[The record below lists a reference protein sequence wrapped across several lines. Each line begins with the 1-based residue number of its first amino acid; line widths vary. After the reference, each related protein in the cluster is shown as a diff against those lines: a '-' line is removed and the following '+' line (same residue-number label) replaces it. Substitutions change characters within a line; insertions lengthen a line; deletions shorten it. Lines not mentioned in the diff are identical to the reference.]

1 MNCPVCGADLP
12 SESIFCQYCGTN
24 IIQAEKEAEI
34 VKEPEKKLCPVC
46 GADLLSGSIFCQCC
60 GSDVTQTKFE
70 PEVVKGSEKKVCPVC
85 GADLP
90 SESIFCQ
97 FCGTNIVQ
105 AKKEVEII
113 KEPEKK
119 MCLKCGTELAS
130 DCLYC
135 PKCGESVIA
144 KKSPT
149 NTHALP
155 KNEQNTTNDIELQKR
170 FFLAYITGSP
180 NGVSTQSSLSHY
192 EKVFNRLTTSTEK
205 YGWNWAAFLVAPFW
219 LLYRKLYGF
228 GALVIFFNIAFT
240 FAALSNNTT
249 MNMWL
254 PWVYMGMIGGIGDYL
269 VYRRFQKKL
278 AEVKQMYPQNTE
290 LQLQLLA
297 ISGGTNAAAVTVSV
311 ILYVVLVLFLL
322 VAFVPYYF

>member
-1 MNCPVCGADLP
+1 MNCPMCGADLP

-24 IIQAEKEAEI
+24 IIQAEKEGQYCGTNIIQAEKEAEI
-34 VKEPEKKLCPVC
+34 VKEPEKK
-46 GADLLSGSIFCQCC
+46 
-60 GSDVTQTKFE
+60 
-70 PEVVKGSEKKVCPVC
+70 VCPVC
-85 GADLP
+85 GANLL
-90 SESIFCQ
+90 SGSIFCQ

-119 MCLKCGTELAS
+119 ICLKCGTELAS

-155 KNEQNTTNDIELQKR
+155 KNEQNANNDIELQKR

-240 FAALSNNTT
+240 FAALSSNTT

-254 PWVYMGMIGGIGDYL
+254 PWVYMGMIGSIGDYL

-297 ISGGTNAAAVTVSV
+297 NWGGANTLAVTVSV